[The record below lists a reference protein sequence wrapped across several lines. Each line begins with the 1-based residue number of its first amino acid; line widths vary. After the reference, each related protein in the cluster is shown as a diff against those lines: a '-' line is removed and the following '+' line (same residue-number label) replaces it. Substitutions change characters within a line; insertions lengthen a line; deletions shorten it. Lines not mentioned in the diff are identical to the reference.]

1 MEERRRLEKSHLDK
15 VISGVCGGIAEYF
28 GWDAKNVRI
37 AFVVFTL
44 LGGSGIGLYIIL
56 IFLMD

>member
-1 MEERRRLEKSHLDK
+1 MENRKRLEKSHLNK
-15 VISGVCGGIAEYF
+15 VISGVCGGIAEFF

-44 LGGSGIGLYIIL
+44 FGGSGILLYIIL
-56 IFLMD
+56 TILMD